1 MPKERFVSPSL
12 MSCNICTIPFDLWM
26 SKGGVDIFV
35 HIVPFLNDKWEP
47 CHVTIEFFKTIGTSR
62 SSMVYKY

>member
-35 HIVPFLNDKWEP
+35 HIVPFLNDK
-47 CHVTIEFFKTIGTSR
+47 
-62 SSMVYKY
+62 